1 MITIMMMII
10 IKIIKDRVDETKR
23 PAAEGSS
30 NSLEAKGSHQYRK
43 VTKLMTFS
51 VRGGG
56 GGGGLIPIP

>member
-10 IKIIKDRVDETKR
+10 IKIIKDRVDEKKR

-43 VTKLMTFS
+43 VTKLRTFFCT
-51 VRGGG
+51 GW
-56 GGGGLIPIP
+56 GGLNPIP